1 MISFAALQ
9 NTYQE
14 IQVALWCDSLFVGSL
29 SVPKNHA
36 SAELIPTLAFLLNQ
50 HNLRLEQLSFIA
62 VNKGPGPFT
71 TLRVVI
77 ASANGLSFASDI
89 PLVGVDGLKAFLHE
103 QHQPQSPQTVAL
115 LNAFGNDVYYAIES
129 HGTVPATGY
138 ANIQQ
143 FLAMAHEYFPN
154 DRVRFIGNGVAL
166 FRQEIESSFEDRAI
180 IPTPLPESV
189 SITAVG
195 TVALEQWKQQVDV
208 TNQVQPLYL
217 KEFKVHAR

>member
-89 PLVGVDGLKAFLHE
+89 PLVGVDGLKAFLH
-103 QHQPQSPQTVAL
+103 
-115 LNAFGNDVYYAIES
+115 
-129 HGTVPATGY
+129 
-138 ANIQQ
+138 ANST
-143 FLAMAHEYFPN
+143 
-154 DRVRFIGNGVAL
+154 FI
-166 FRQEIESSFEDRAI
+166 FYRI
-180 IPTPLPESV
+180 I
-189 SITAVG
+189 
-195 TVALEQWKQQVDV
+195 
-208 TNQVQPLYL
+208 
-217 KEFKVHAR
+217 